1 MLEFLFI
8 FLTNF
13 TPTLAVIIFAMI
25 TLFVINIFYKL
36 LINQNEAKQAKQRT
50 KDLNKELREAQKAK
64 NTEKTN
70 KLMSEMLAQNSKMMK
85 FTMKPMMVSLIVVV
99 LFLPSM
105 STFYGD
111 KFVRLQNNT
120 GTIAIDSINYTVVRD
135 GTNVNINDLSCDMP
149 CTQKIG
155 KYNYKISDDNGK
167 VKVAMIVAT
176 LPIALPVLGST
187 FGWLGWYIICSI
199 PLVVVIRKFMKIYI

>member
-1 MLEFLFI
+1 VLDFLFA
-8 FLTNF
+8 FLLNY
-13 TPTLAVIIFAMI
+13 TPAFAVIIFAII

-36 LINQNEAKQAKQRT
+36 LINQNEAKQVKQRS

-64 NTEKTN
+64 NTEKAN

-111 KFVRLQNNT
+111 KLVSPGNTTMINNV
-120 GTIAIDSINYTVVRD
+120 NYTVVQD
-135 GTNVNINDLSCDMP
+135 GSTVKIGELTCTAP
-149 CTQKIG
+149 CTEKIG
-155 KYNYKISDDNGK
+155 KYNYKVSEENGK
-167 VKVAMIVAT
+167 VKVALIVAM
-176 LPIALPVLGST
+176 LPISLPILGNT

-199 PLVVVIRKFMKIYI
+199 PLVVVIRKFMKIYV